1 MVPCSLAREHTLVH
15 CARARRFISRTP
27 AARRASGGILRTPLY
42 SVQLCVVKKIFPLMS
57 LAALALLPLLAC
69 ANGEADA
76 TTTDDVSFTSAA
88 EAGPDSSVRLPPRGG
103 DDAATAPHDAGTT
116 GDGAAP
122 GDAAADSSV
131 DATTDAKPAV
141 DAAVTG
147 ACPSGYTQLG
157 AYATWYGKV
166 NVHRATGGT
175 WLVDTDCTSGADV
188 NTVAYCKKFWPA
200 SIMQVQLAAVSPD
213 PKPFTSGGGSA
224 PACGGLALSAGQL
237 EMACC
242 AP

>member
-1 MVPCSLAREHTLVH
+1 
-15 CARARRFISRTP
+15 
-27 AARRASGGILRTPLY
+27 
-42 SVQLCVVKKIFPLMS
+42 MS

-69 ANGEADA
+69 ANGETDA
-76 TTTDDVSFTSAA
+76 TTTDDVSFTSGA
-88 EAGPDSSVRLPPRGG
+88 EAGPDTSVRLPPRGG

-122 GDAAADSSV
+122 G
-131 DATTDAKPAV
+131 